1 MSVRKQ
7 MFPCG
12 HVGFGRYCHRCD
24 HAAHLM
30 SVIKLPKKQRKTVK
44 GRIGKME
51 DEDLRAEAK
60 RLQDTSEEIHFQFST
75 HPKVLTEETDK

>member
-1 MSVRKQ
+1 
-7 MFPCG
+7 
-12 HVGFGRYCHRCD
+12 
-24 HAAHLM
+24 M

-60 RLQDTSEEIHFQFST
+60 RLQGTSEEIHFQFST